1 MMDSQKFCLKW
12 DGFQSSVTS
21 VFDHLRRD
29 GELVDITLCCEGQR
43 VKAHRMMLSACSP
56 YFRELLKDNPCQQMV
71 FFLKDTS
78 AEDLSAIIEFMYKGS
93 VNVSQT
99 QLASFIRTAEML
111 QIKGLSGD
119 EEKMPPSPT
128 THQSPGRA
136 ASHEPRPMAASTP
149 QRPHRNGTPPAKRR
163 RASETVTETPPHQPP
178 SSQPPSTP
186 SQQSNVLPQNPP
198 RMPSSQPSPPP
209 SSSTPLAA
217 SSNPASAPVQTPAG
231 HPTEGGQAIAEESIK
246 VEKVDLTEEEDD
258 DATLDSTL
266 DYVADYEGGYRDGPD
281 LSMADAAAIMGG
293 GGGGGVAGPSQRPPD
308 DGSQSDQRLHV
319 CNVCGKSYKHRESLN
334 HHRKKHEGL
343 TTCFVC
349 GKVCC
354 IVAELRRH
362 LELNHGLT
370 QEEVRRFVPTKPKER
385 IMQAPFRAAGMLQPT
400 LGAAQGMMPMA
411 APSAAQFKPSVRAG
425 FEQAFG
431 RMKRGSTM
439 WNVETSGS
447 SSLGLRA
454 TAGRDT
460 GDQTPVRPGGSGVG
474 TERNSSVGDA
484 ELTAESL
491 PKQEEGSVS
500 YTPVQHRLGESE
512 SWGSS
517 DGKGGGNSDQAAAE

>member
-308 DGSQSDQRLHV
+308 DGSQSGRSLECNECGSVYSHLSSLLLH
-319 CNVCGKSYKHRESLN
+319 K
-334 HHRKKHEGL
+334 KKHAGF
-343 TTCFVC
+343 TTCMLC
-349 GKVCC
+349 GRVYGRVT
-354 IVAELRRH
+354 ILRNH
-362 LELNHGLT
+362 LMKAHNMSKKDAREMSRGG
-370 QEEVRRFVPTKPKER
+370 RRRTRTV
-385 IMQAPFRAAGMLQPT
+385 T
-400 LGAAQGMMPMA
+400 LPAQIQTRSSVTVTLP
-411 APSAAQFKPSVRAG
+411 AQNQTR
-425 FEQAFG
+425 
-431 RMKRGSTM
+431 
-439 WNVETSGS
+439 S
-447 SSLGLRA
+447 SS
-454 TAGRDT
+454 
-460 GDQTPVRPGGSGVG
+460 
-474 TERNSSVGDA
+474 SSEAHSVALDNIQ
-484 ELTAESL
+484 LSHKHVSL
-491 PKQEEGSVS
+491 PAQNQTRSSSSSEAHSVVLDS
-500 YTPVQHRLGESE
+500 IQLSHI
-512 SWGSS
+512 
-517 DGKGGGNSDQAAAE
+517 

>member
-1 MMDSQKFCLKW
+1 MRMMDSQKFCLKW

-56 YFRELLKDNPCQQMV
+56 YFRDLLKDNPCQQMV

-119 EEKMPPSPT
+119 EEK
-128 THQSPGRA
+128 
-136 ASHEPRPMAASTP
+136 
-149 QRPHRNGTPPAKRR
+149 
-163 RASETVTETPPHQPP
+163 
-178 SSQPPSTP
+178 
-186 SQQSNVLPQNPP
+186 
-198 RMPSSQPSPPP
+198 
-209 SSSTPLAA
+209 
-217 SSNPASAPVQTPAG
+217 TPAG

-308 DGSQSDQRLHV
+308 DGSQSGRSLECNECGSVYSHLSSLLLHKKKHAGFTTCMLCGRV
-319 CNVCGKSYKHRESLN
+319 YGRVTILRNHLMKAHNMSKKDAREMSRGVPLSCDVCGRIYHHISSLAL
-334 HHRKKHEGL
+334 HRKVHQGL
-343 TTCFVC
+343 TRCPVC
-349 GKVCC
+349 GKVSSK
-354 IVAELRRH
+354 VANLRRH
-362 LELNHGLT
+362 LERSHRMSAEDIG
-370 QEEVRRFVPTKPKER
+370 RIVPKSR
-385 IMQAPFRAAGMLQPT
+385 HSV
-400 LGAAQGMMPMA
+400 MA
-411 APSAAQFKPSVRAG
+411 
-425 FEQAFG
+425 
-431 RMKRGSTM
+431 
-439 WNVETSGS
+439 TS
-447 SSLGLRA
+447 
-454 TAGRDT
+454 
-460 GDQTPVRPGGSGVG
+460 
-474 TERNSSVGDA
+474 
-484 ELTAESL
+484 
-491 PKQEEGSVS
+491 
-500 YTPVQHRLGESE
+500 RLSRL
-512 SWGSS
+512 
-517 DGKGGGNSDQAAAE
+517 

>member
-308 DGSQSDQRLHV
+308 DGSQSGVPLSCD
-319 CNVCGKSYKHRESLN
+319 VCGRIYHHISSLAL
-334 HHRKKHEGL
+334 HRKVHQGL
-343 TTCFVC
+343 TRCPVC
-349 GKVCC
+349 GKVSSK
-354 IVAELRRH
+354 VANLRRH
-362 LELNHGLT
+362 LERSHRMSAEDIG
-370 QEEVRRFVPTKPKER
+370 RIVPKSR
-385 IMQAPFRAAGMLQPT
+385 HSV
-400 LGAAQGMMPMA
+400 MA
-411 APSAAQFKPSVRAG
+411 
-425 FEQAFG
+425 
-431 RMKRGSTM
+431 
-439 WNVETSGS
+439 TS
-447 SSLGLRA
+447 
-454 TAGRDT
+454 
-460 GDQTPVRPGGSGVG
+460 
-474 TERNSSVGDA
+474 
-484 ELTAESL
+484 
-491 PKQEEGSVS
+491 
-500 YTPVQHRLGESE
+500 RLSRL
-512 SWGSS
+512 
-517 DGKGGGNSDQAAAE
+517 

>member
-1 MMDSQKFCLKW
+1 MRMMDSQKFCLKW

-56 YFRELLKDNPCQQMV
+56 YFRDLLKDNPCQQMV

-119 EEKMPPSPT
+119 EEK
-128 THQSPGRA
+128 
-136 ASHEPRPMAASTP
+136 
-149 QRPHRNGTPPAKRR
+149 
-163 RASETVTETPPHQPP
+163 
-178 SSQPPSTP
+178 
-186 SQQSNVLPQNPP
+186 
-198 RMPSSQPSPPP
+198 
-209 SSSTPLAA
+209 
-217 SSNPASAPVQTPAG
+217 TPAG

-425 FEQAFG
+425 RSLECNEC
-431 RMKRGSTM
+431 GS
-439 WNVETSGS
+439 VYSHL
-447 SSLGLRA
+447 SSLLLHKKKHAGFTTCMLCGRVYGRVTILRNHLMKAHNMSKKDAREMSRGVPLSCDVCGRIYHHISSLALHRKVHQGLTRCPVCGKVSSKVANLRRHLERSHRMSAEDIGRIVPKSRHSVMA
-454 TAGRDT
+454 T
-460 GDQTPVRPGGSGVG
+460 S
-474 TERNSSVGDA
+474 
-484 ELTAESL
+484 
-491 PKQEEGSVS
+491 
-500 YTPVQHRLGESE
+500 RLSRL
-512 SWGSS
+512 
-517 DGKGGGNSDQAAAE
+517 

>member
-308 DGSQSDQRLHV
+308 DGSQSGKGRPCPD
-319 CNVCGKSYKHRESLN
+319 CGRIYKHSGSLML
-334 HHRKKHEGL
+334 HRKVHQGL
-343 TTCFVC
+343 TTCPIC
-349 GKVCC
+349 GSVNNR
-354 IVAELRRH
+354 VADLRSHMRTVH
-362 LELNHGLT
+362 KLT
-370 QEEVRRFVPTKPKER
+370 REEVKAMVPSDRWRLNRVPSRE
-385 IMQAPFRAAGMLQPT
+385 QP
-400 LGAAQGMMPMA
+400 P
-411 APSAAQFKPSVRAG
+411 
-425 FEQAFG
+425 
-431 RMKRGSTM
+431 
-439 WNVETSGS
+439 
-447 SSLGLRA
+447 
-454 TAGRDT
+454 
-460 GDQTPVRPGGSGVG
+460 DQ
-474 TERNSSVGDA
+474 
-484 ELTAESL
+484 
-491 PKQEEGSVS
+491 
-500 YTPVQHRLGESE
+500 
-512 SWGSS
+512 
-517 DGKGGGNSDQAAAE
+517 